1 MGDNLNEKEVVARF
15 ALTLIGDAEVIG
27 LGSGTT
33 MMAFLDAV
41 RCWEGRKGKTFIP
54 SSEEIARKAREI
66 GLKIADL
73 EEFEYAD
80 ITIDGADE
88 IDRDLNLL
96 KGGGG
101 FLTREKILA
110 ASSRRYV
117 IIADHTK
124 LVEKLCSR
132 KPLPVEVIRFGS
144 SSTLRR
150 IMERTGWV
158 CRIREAGSSRYIT
171 DNGNY
176 IIDLFPDRPLE
187 KPHEVLRMIKEIPG
201 VVEVGLFLSMA
212 DEAYVAF
219 GDKVKGIRRG
229 GGPQPGGNAV
239 LIHQEKG

>member
-1 MGDNLNEKEVVARF
+1 MNEKEVVAKF
-15 ALTLIGDAEVIG
+15 ALNMIGDAEIIG

-33 MMAFLDAV
+33 MLAFLDAL
-41 RCWEGRKGKTFIP
+41 RLWEGRKKRIFIP
-54 SSEEIARKAREI
+54 SSGEIERKAREI
-66 GLKIADL
+66 GLKISDL
-73 EEFEYAD
+73 EDFEYAD

-110 ASSRRYV
+110 ASSKRYV

-124 LVEKLCSR
+124 LVDRLCSK
-132 KPLPVEVIRFGS
+132 KPLPVEVMRFGF

-150 IMERTGWV
+150 IKEKTGWT
-158 CRIREAGSSRYIT
+158 CRIRGMGLSKYIT

-176 IIDLFPDRPLE
+176 IVDLLPDKPLE
-187 KPHEVLRMIKEIPG
+187 NPQYVLRLIKEIPG

-219 GDKVKGIRRG
+219 GNEVKRVRRG
-229 GGPQPGGNAV
+229 GGPQLGGKAN
-239 LIHQEKG
+239 LIP